1 MRQHHVSR
9 LLHSLCPPDE
19 NLDKIAK
26 KIINGL
32 DKVEVTFGGKDIVF
46 LSVDIDE
53 VPDLEIASVPSLV
66 YFKNGEP
73 EVYNGILVKI
83 IITIFS
89 LSIIIIILIMLM
101 TRSTKT
107 T

>member
-73 EVYNGILVKI
+73 EVYDVILMII
-83 IITIFS
+83 IITI
-89 LSIIIIILIMLM
+89 LSINIIILIMIM

>member
-1 MRQHHVSR
+1 M
-9 LLHSLCPPDE
+9 
-19 NLDKIAK
+19 
-26 KIINGL
+26 
-32 DKVEVTFGGKDIVF
+32 TFGGKDIVF

-73 EVYNGILVKI
+73 EVYDGILMII
-83 IITIFS
+83 IITI
-89 LSIIIIILIMLM
+89 LSISITILIMIM

>member
-73 EVYNGILVKI
+73 EVYNGILVII
-83 IITIFS
+83 IITILS
-89 LSIIIIILIMLM
+89 LSIILIILIMLM

>member
-1 MRQHHVSR
+1 MRQHHLSR

-73 EVYNGILVKI
+73 EVYDVILVKI
-83 IITIFS
+83 VITILS
-89 LSIIIIILIMLM
+89 LSITIIILIMLM

>member
-1 MRQHHVSR
+1 M
-9 LLHSLCPPDE
+9 
-19 NLDKIAK
+19 
-26 KIINGL
+26 
-32 DKVEVTFGGKDIVF
+32 TFGGKDIVF

-73 EVYNGILVKI
+73 EVYDGIL
-83 IITIFS
+83 IITI
-89 LSIIIIILIMLM
+89 LSIRINIIILIMIM

>member
-9 LLHSLCPPDE
+9 LLHGLCPPDE

-73 EVYNGILVKI
+73 EVYDVIL
-83 IITIFS
+83 TILS
-89 LSIIIIILIMLM
+89 LSIIMLIMIM
-101 TRSTKT
+101 VRSTKT

>member
-1 MRQHHVSR
+1 M
-9 LLHSLCPPDE
+9 
-19 NLDKIAK
+19 
-26 KIINGL
+26 
-32 DKVEVTFGGKDIVF
+32 TFGGKDIVF

-73 EVYNGILVKI
+73 EVYDVILMII
-83 IITIFS
+83 IITI
-89 LSIIIIILIMLM
+89 LCISIINIIINIILIMIM
-101 TRSTKT
+101 TRCTKT

>member
-9 LLHSLCPPDE
+9 LLQCLCPSDE

-73 EVYNGILVKI
+73 EVYDGILVKI
-83 IITIFS
+83 TITIFS

-101 TRSTKT
+101 TRCTKT

>member
-1 MRQHHVSR
+1 M
-9 LLHSLCPPDE
+9 
-19 NLDKIAK
+19 
-26 KIINGL
+26 
-32 DKVEVTFGGKDIVF
+32 TFGGKDIVF

-73 EVYNGILVKI
+73 EVYDVIL
-83 IITIFS
+83 TILS
-89 LSIIIIILIMLM
+89 LSIIMLIMIM
-101 TRSTKT
+101 VRSTKT